1 MSTLL
6 NSAPPPPKWEKQ
18 APRTLGKVRNGGL
31 LGVWNQPT
39 ESGILD
45 AWVALL
51 QESPAGSHLHGD
63 TAGLWNITE
72 LSEMQKQQQQQHTHT
87 HTHTHTIEAF
97 CLAREVGLEF
107 WVLTPIPGNSW
118 RHHLKEAAFA
128 AVLSRKERPA
138 TVHGATASLEL
149 TALFTEGASWPSPS
163 QLAAN
168 SPTVTRHGFK
178 ALAHHLR
185 SSFIGSVWLL
195 RKPAQENVVTSL
207 RLKKNLKITEVGL
220 PSQNFNSQTRVTVSS
235 LQLTVQER
243 GGLLPLRILAQ
254 QILTNLHPSLPG
266 VLLTLLTSS

>member
-18 APRTLGKVRNGGL
+18 APRTSGKVRNGGL

-45 AWVALL
+45 AWVALH
-51 QESPAGSHLHGD
+51 QESPTGSRLHGD
-63 TAGLWNITE
+63 TAGLSNIPE
-72 LSEMQKQQQQQHTHT
+72 LSEMQTHT
-87 HTHTHTIEAF
+87 HTHKIEAF

-118 RHHLKEAAFA
+118 RHHLREAAFA

-138 TVHGATASLEL
+138 TVHGATASPEL
-149 TALFTEGASWPSPS
+149 TTLFTEGASWPSPS

-168 SPTVTRHGFK
+168 SPTVTRRGFK

-185 SSFIGSVWLL
+185 SSFISSIWLL

-207 RLKKNLKITEVGL
+207 RLKKIKK
-220 PSQNFNSQTRVTVSS
+220 
-235 LQLTVQER
+235 
-243 GGLLPLRILAQ
+243 
-254 QILTNLHPSLPG
+254 
-266 VLLTLLTSS
+266 